1 VTAGGFR
8 EHGSEDSIGGVST
21 GAVLWRRGR
30 EMKDFVEFIRK
41 QGVVGLAIGFI
52 IGAATG
58 ALVSSLVKN
67 LVNPII
73 AAIFGKPDLSSMT
86 FTIHN
91 AVFNYGTFINALI
104 DFVLI
109 LLVVYLIFKVLRL
122 EKLDLEEEEE
132 KKA

>member
-1 VTAGGFR
+1 VKGFL
-8 EHGSEDSIGGVST
+8 D
-21 GAVLWRRGR
+21 
-30 EMKDFVEFIRK
+30 FIRK
-41 QGVVGLAIGFI
+41 QGVIGLAIGFI

-73 AAIFGKPDLSSMT
+73 AAIFGKPDLSSLT
-86 FTIHN
+86 FTINN
-91 AVFNYGTFINALI
+91 AVFNYGAFLNALI
-104 DFVLI
+104 DFVII
-109 LLVVYLIFKVLRL
+109 LLVVYLLFKVLRL